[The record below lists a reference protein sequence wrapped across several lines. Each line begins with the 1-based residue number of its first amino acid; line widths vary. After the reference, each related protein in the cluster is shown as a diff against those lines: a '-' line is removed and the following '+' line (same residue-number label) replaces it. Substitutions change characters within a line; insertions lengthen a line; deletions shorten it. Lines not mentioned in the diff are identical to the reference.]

1 MKESLRRVILFAVIV
16 ITGSVMI
23 LFDVPLI
30 LMIPL
35 ILAVGFVI
43 LLLLG
48 AITIADFKSVF
59 TRKKLKNPKKI
70 SLIQRLDGMKFF
82 EKKSAPPDKKPPSP
96 AKSAGTPKSGHK
108 MPETKPVRFPICVYC
123 SPHSVRCEQFSK
135 SAANMQKKWST
146 LTSCSI
152 KQSVRR

>member
-35 ILAVGFVI
+35 VLAVGFVI

-48 AITIADFKSVF
+48 AITVADIKGAF
-59 TRKKLKNPKKI
+59 TRKKTKNVKKI
-70 SLIQRLDGMKFF
+70 SLIQRLNDMKFF
-82 EKKSAPPDKKPPSP
+82 EKK
-96 AKSAGTPKSGHK
+96 
-108 MPETKPVRFPICVYC
+108 PVQQGIPQV
-123 SPHSVRCEQFSK
+123 SS
-135 SAANMQKKWST
+135 
-146 LTSCSI
+146 
-152 KQSVRR
+152 

>member
-1 MKESLRRVILFAVIV
+1 MKESLRRVILFTVIV

-30 LMIPL
+30 FMIPL

-48 AITIADFKSVF
+48 AITVADFRSVF
-59 TRKKLKNPKKI
+59 KKKKLKNPKKI

-82 EKKSAPPDKKPPSP
+82 EKK
-96 AKSAGTPKSGHK
+96 
-108 MPETKPVRFPICVYC
+108 RNPIKN
-123 SPHSVRCEQFSK
+123 HT
-135 SAANMQKKWST
+135 NG
-146 LTSCSI
+146 
-152 KQSVRR
+152 

>member
-1 MKESLRRVILFAVIV
+1 MKESLRRVILFTVIV

-30 LMIPL
+30 IMIPL

-48 AITIADFKSVF
+48 AITVADFKSVF

-70 SLIQRLDGMKFF
+70 SLIQRLERDEIF
-82 EKKSAPPDKKPPSP
+82 
-96 AKSAGTPKSGHK
+96 
-108 MPETKPVRFPICVYC
+108 
-123 SPHSVRCEQFSK
+123 
-135 SAANMQKKWST
+135 
-146 LTSCSI
+146 
-152 KQSVRR
+152 

>member
-1 MKESLRRVILFAVIV
+1 MKESLRRVILFTVIV

-48 AITIADFKSVF
+48 AIT
-59 TRKKLKNPKKI
+59 
-70 SLIQRLDGMKFF
+70 
-82 EKKSAPPDKKPPSP
+82 
-96 AKSAGTPKSGHK
+96 
-108 MPETKPVRFPICVYC
+108 
-123 SPHSVRCEQFSK
+123 
-135 SAANMQKKWST
+135 
-146 LTSCSI
+146 SC
-152 KQSVRR
+152 

>member
-23 LFDVPLI
+23 FFDVPLI

-48 AITIADFKSVF
+48 AITVADFKGLF
-59 TRKKLKNPKKI
+59 TRKKTKNVKKI
-70 SLIQRLDGMKFF
+70 SSL
-82 EKKSAPPDKKPPSP
+82 
-96 AKSAGTPKSGHK
+96 
-108 MPETKPVRFPICVYC
+108 
-123 SPHSVRCEQFSK
+123 
-135 SAANMQKKWST
+135 SAAERHE
-146 LTSCSI
+146 I
-152 KQSVRR
+152 F

>member
-1 MKESLRRVILFAVIV
+1 
-16 ITGSVMI
+16 MI

-48 AITIADFKSVF
+48 AITVADFKSVF

-70 SLIQRLDGMKFF
+70 SLIQRLNEMKFF
-82 EKKSAPPDKKPPSP
+82 EKKPVQPDKKPAVSSR
-96 AKSAGTPKSGHK
+96 K
-108 MPETKPVRFPICVYC
+108 
-123 SPHSVRCEQFSK
+123 
-135 SAANMQKKWST
+135 
-146 LTSCSI
+146 
-152 KQSVRR
+152 RRR

>member
-1 MKESLRRVILFAVIV
+1 MKERLRRVILFTVIV

-48 AITIADFKSVF
+48 AITVADFKSVF
-59 TRKKLKNPKKI
+59 TKKKVKNPKKI

-82 EKKSAPPDKKPPSP
+82 EKKPVQPDKKPASP
-96 AKSAGTPKSGHK
+96 NKKEEIIKSAGNKTGAGSHLRLFFTSLGSLRTERNSQRLKSSH
-108 MPETKPVRFPICVYC
+108 
-123 SPHSVRCEQFSK
+123 
-135 SAANMQKKWST
+135 
-146 LTSCSI
+146 
-152 KQSVRR
+152 